1 MKTTS
6 VNNFIFDTIG
16 APMRTATIAPRHEP
30 QIRPLM
36 RNIGTLVLL
45 MLLGVVTPSLLQAQ
59 TTETYTFTTNRLA
72 PDGNPSGLSDTR
84 TLNSAIGNIA
94 SVTVHLNMTGNFNG
108 DLYGYLR
115 HSSGFTVLLNRPGK
129 TASSTA
135 GYSDSGLD
143 VTFQNG
149 AANGD
154 IHLYENVTTPSAG
167 SPLTGTWQPD
177 GRDMDPTNVTDVSP
191 RSTSLTNFNGLNA
204 SGQWTLYLAD
214 LQSGGTNELTEW
226 SLTIVGESYPT
237 LSWANPTNVAYGT
250 ALGASQL
257 NATAT
262 YDSTNVPGTFTYT
275 PAADTVLEA
284 GLDQTLSVTFTPSNT
299 AIFLPISTN
308 VTINVTAAPLTIT
321 ANNASKVYG
330 AALPTFTASYSGFV
344 NGDTAASLTT
354 PVTLGTT
361 ATASSAIGAYT
372 VTASGAV
379 DANYSITEVNGSLNV
394 TTAPLIITAN
404 NKSKVYGASLPTF
417 TASYSGFV
425 NGDTAANLT
434 APVTLGTTATA
445 ASPVGAY
452 TITASGA
459 VDANYSITEV
469 NGSLSV
475 TAVPLTITANNKS
488 KVYGAA
494 LPTFTASYSGFV
506 NGDTAASLSTP
517 VTLSTTATA
526 ASPVG
531 AYTITANGAVD
542 ANYTITEVN
551 GSLSVTAAP
560 LTITANNATK
570 VYGAALPTFT
580 ASYSG
585 FVNGDTAASLTT
597 PVTLGT
603 TATAS
608 SPVGAYTITASGAVD
623 ANYTITEVNGSLNV
637 TAAPLTI
644 TANNATKAYG
654 AALPTFT
661 ASYSGFVNG
670 DTASSLTTPVTLGTT
685 ATASSPVG
693 AYTIT
698 ASGAVDANYTI
709 TEVNGSLNVTAA
721 PLTITANNA
730 TKVYG
735 AALPSFTAS
744 YSGFVNGDTA
754 SSLTTPVTLGTT
766 AIASSPVGAYTI
778 TASGAVDANYSI
790 SFVAGTLTISQSTT
804 TGMIVSSAN
813 PALPGANVTFTMT
826 VSPVA
831 PGAGTPAGQV
841 VFIIDGSMAGTATLS
856 GGVAAFATNSLP
868 HGSNT
873 VVAQYAG
880 NLNFVG
886 ITNTLAPVQIIDT
899 PPVASNVTIE
909 RYPTMSVKVSI
920 ATLLTNTS
928 AAEGDTL
935 TVAVSSTSSNG
946 AAITVTNGWVF
957 YTPASGFTNADSFT
971 YTVTD
976 NFGESAV
983 GTVFVVIEVDNSQG
997 ENLAITNLGNGSY
1010 LIVGNGIPGRTYRL
1024 ESTPSL
1030 SPADWQIIVGGSVT
1044 AGSTGSFQYTNTPS
1058 GGTNFYRTVFP

>member
-1 MKTTS
+1 MKTTNES
-6 VNNFIFDTIG
+6 HFIFDTIG
-16 APMRTATIAPRHEP
+16 APIRTATTAPRHEP

-36 RNIGTLVLL
+36 KNIGTLILL
-45 MLLGVVTPSLLQAQ
+45 MLLGVVTPPLLQAQ
-59 TTETYTFTTNRLA
+59 TTETYTFTTNRLV

-115 HSSGFTVLLNRPGK
+115 HSSGFTVLLNRSGK
-129 TASSTA
+129 TASSAA
-135 GYSDSGLD
+135 GYADSGLN
-143 VTFQNG
+143 VTFQTG
-149 AANGD
+149 ATNGD
-154 IHLYENVTTPSAG
+154 IHLYENVSTPGAG

-177 GRDMDPTNVTDVSP
+177 GRDVDPTNVTDVSP
-191 RSTSLTNFNGLNA
+191 RTTSLTNFNGLNA
-204 SGQWTLYLAD
+204 AGQWTLYLAD

-237 LSWANPTNVAYGT
+237 LTWANPTNIVYGT

-257 NATAT
+257 DATAT
-262 YDSTNVPGTFTYT
+262 YDATNVPGTFTYT
-275 PAADTVLEA
+275 PAAGTVLEA
-284 GLDQTLSVTFTPSNT
+284 GLGQTLSVTFTPSNT
-299 AIFLPISTN
+299 STFLPISTN

-321 ANNASKVYG
+321 ANNASKVYGAALPTFTANYSGFVNGDTAASLTTPVSLTTTATASSPVGAYTITASGAVDANYTITEANGSLSVTAAPLTITANNKSKVYGAALPGFTASYSGFVNGDTAASLSTPVTLGTAATASSPVGAYTITASGAVDANYSITAVNGSLSVTAAPLTITANNKSKVYG

-361 ATASSAIGAYT
+361 ATA
-372 VTASGAV
+372 
-379 DANYSITEVNGSLNV
+379 
-394 TTAPLIITAN
+394 
-404 NKSKVYGASLPTF
+404 
-417 TASYSGFV
+417 
-425 NGDTAANLT
+425 
-434 APVTLGTTATA
+434 

-459 VDANYSITEV
+459 VDANYTITEV

-488 KVYGAA
+488 
-494 LPTFTASYSGFV
+494 
-506 NGDTAASLSTP
+506 
-517 VTLSTTATA
+517 
-526 ASPVG
+526 
-531 AYTITANGAVD
+531 
-542 ANYTITEVN
+542 
-551 GSLSVTAAP
+551 
-560 LTITANNATK
+560 K

-623 ANYTITEVNGSLNV
+623 ANYTITEVNGSLSI

-644 TANNATKAYG
+644 TANNATKVYG
-654 AALPTFT
+654 AALPTLT
-661 ASYSGFVNG
+661 ANYSGFVNG
-670 DTASSLTTPVTLGTT
+670 DTSASLTTPVTLGTSAT
-685 ATASSPVG
+685 ATSPVG

-709 TEVNGSLNVTAA
+709 TEVNGSLSVTAA

-735 AALPSFTAS
+735 AALPTFTAN

-754 SSLTTPVTLGTT
+754 ASLTTPVTLGTT
-766 AIASSPVGAYTI
+766 ATASSPVGPYTI

-790 SFVAGTLTISQSTT
+790 SFVSGTLTIGQSSTT
-804 TGMIVSSAN
+804 GVIVSSAN
-813 PALPGANVTFTMT
+813 PALPGANVTFSMT

-831 PGAGTPAGQV
+831 PGAGAPGGQV
-841 VFIIDGSMAGTATLS
+841 NFRIDGGIAGSGTLS
-856 GGVAAFATNSLP
+856 GGVAAFATNTLT
-868 HGSNT
+868 HGSHT
-873 VVAQYAG
+873 VVAEYAG
-880 NLNFVG
+880 NMNFIG
-886 ITNTLAPVQIIDT
+886 ITNTLTPAQIINT

-909 RYPTMSVKVSI
+909 RYPTMSVKVSL
-920 ATLLTNTS
+920 ASLLTNAS
-928 AAEGDTL
+928 DADGDTL
-935 TVAVSSTSSNG
+935 NITVSSTSSNG
-946 AAITVTNGWVF
+946 AAITVTNGWVY

-976 NFGESAV
+976 GFGGSAT

-997 ENLAITNLGNGSY
+997 QNLVITNLGNGSY

-1030 SPADWQIIVGGSVT
+1030 SPSDWQIIIGGSVT